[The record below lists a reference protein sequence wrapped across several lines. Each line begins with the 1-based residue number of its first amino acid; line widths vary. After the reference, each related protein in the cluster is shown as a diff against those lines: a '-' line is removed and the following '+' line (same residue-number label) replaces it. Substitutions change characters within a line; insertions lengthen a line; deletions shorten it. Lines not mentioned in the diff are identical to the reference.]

1 MEGCRKTAR
10 QADGQAGRQARRQIQ
25 TQMVCPTILKW
36 IVPKRCF
43 ETVKRGTLFR
53 NGSSWDAALKR
64 FVPQCCCGLSCNAV
78 LKRFVP
84 KRCSET
90 FHSRP
95 LFWNWFVL
103 GECLETVCPKVLFRN
118 GLSQDAVLKRFAC
131 VIRFAS
137 GSRLVPKSIN
147 FFLNEYNIFLM
158 EGEAQ
163 MVQEPARRAFR

>member
-1 MEGCRKTAR
+1 MYGTRDAAKNWEKHYSGWLQNLGFTKCKSSPNLYLKGLRHSADPLNVEGCRKTGR
-10 QADGQAGRQARRQIQ
+10 QADSQAGRQARRQIQ

-95 LFWNWFVL
+95 LF
-103 GECLETVCPKVLFRN
+103 
-118 GLSQDAVLKRFAC
+118 
-131 VIRFAS
+131 
-137 GSRLVPKSIN
+137 
-147 FFLNEYNIFLM
+147 
-158 EGEAQ
+158 
-163 MVQEPARRAFR
+163 